1 MVKIYA
7 VYKKEGKME
16 KVKKFCYLITRIGK
30 ANSVFGRLEYIWK
43 KKRLGIKTKIQ
54 LYKALVLSTL

>member
-7 VYKKEGKME
+7 VYKKEGKMQ

-30 ANSVFGRLEYIWK
+30 ANSVFGRLEH
-43 KKRLGIKTKIQ
+43 
-54 LYKALVLSTL
+54 